1 MVNPQYSAIFTEDY
15 RNTGHDYLG
24 RNTGGGALQV
34 YVHHLKDFEYLP
46 SVQIGEYEGKAARV
60 GVALEQYELFP
71 QMERKNITL
80 LAPGSSTVGAYGGYM
95 QGGGFSYITSKFGLM
110 ADQKNEDLFFAIRG
124 GGPSNYGIVTSA
136 IVKAYDSI
144 SVARMNLN
152 FQTDVDF
159 EQANIA
165 AWMDNTTAYAEATN
179 ETFQN
184 GINAY
189 FAHLVRIN
197 NAKGIGWNTLSTQAP
212 NPIFNRTERI
222 FSFTGQVIIPGMSAD
237 DFSNFVAPI
246 TQDLRDVGIDIKA
259 TVGWWPTYPA
269 YSFRPNGPGEAVG
282 NGRFASRLFPHS
294 IFEDPSSPEFLKA
307 MASIRTWVEDGH
319 YSFHSVD
326 YHPSYATAGYPG
338 ADSAVNPHLRNAIM
352 HATGFDT
359 GSYSPERGAYMNE
372 ADTEE
377 PNFQQSFYGGNYNK
391 LLGMKKKRD
400 PWGVFYAVTGVSSD
414 EWRVKGTDG
423 LPTQQGRLCR
433 QLR

>member
-110 ADQKNEDLFFAIRG
+110 ADQVLALEVVTADGRFVHADPQIRRKMKTFSLLFEEGVRV
-124 GGPSNYGIVTSA
+124 SNYGIVTSA

-197 NAKGIGWNTLSTQAP
+197 NAKGIGWDTLSTQAP

-359 GSYSPERGAYMNE
+359 GSYSPERYA
-372 ADTEE
+372 
-377 PNFQQSFYGGNYNK
+377 GG
-391 LLGMKKKRD
+391 D
-400 PWGVFYAVTGVSSD
+400 DCESCQA
-414 EWRVKGTDG
+414 E
-423 LPTQQGRLCR
+423 
-433 QLR
+433 